1 MDHISYFQLKK
12 LSDIHIDKM
21 DINSHLNNPLTLSL
35 IILFLGLTLS
45 LLWVRI
51 KLVQERRQNML
62 LSFREE
68 QHTGQVASFKEEIER
83 IRTERSSLFAE
94 NRELTARVSAL
105 QTVLAESA
113 KQTEAQ
119 FSLLTSTRDRMEK
132 DFQVLAEKILVE
144 KSTSIS
150 NTHQLELKNILQP
163 VREQLGEFKK
173 KVEDVHA
180 LETKDH
186 IILVQEIEH
195 LKKLNLQISDDAV
208 HLTSALKGQ
217 SKVQGLWGEMI
228 LERLLE
234 DSGLKKGHEYETQVA
249 LKDSNGHS
257 RLPDV
262 LIRLPQDRV
271 IIIDSKVS
279 LTAFERACRTEQPEE
294 EQKYIQQHLDSLKK
308 HITDLAEKGYHL
320 LDGIHSPDFVLLFI
334 PTEGAFQTAVTHDP
348 DILTSAMQK
357 KIILASPS
365 TLMAILKVIHHMW
378 RQEEQTRNSL
388 AIAKQAGNLYDKF
401 IGFLEAFEEIGAR
414 LDQSRDVWE
423 TARNRLSKGR
433 GNLISRAEKLKNLGV
448 QSNKT
453 LPQSLSVD
461 QDKKHPGIN
470 KQTPATGG

>member
-1 MDHISYFQLKK
+1 
-12 LSDIHIDKM
+12 
-21 DINSHLNNPLTLSL
+21 
-35 IILFLGLTLS
+35 
-45 LLWVRI
+45 
-51 KLVQERRQNML
+51 ML

-279 LTAFERACRTEQPEE
+279 LTAFERACRAEQPEE
-294 EQKYIQQHLDSLKK
+294 EQKHIQHHLDSLKK
-308 HITDLAEKGYHL
+308 HITGLAEKEYHL
-320 LDGIHSPDFVLLFI
+320 LETINSPDFVLLFI

-433 GNLISRAEKLKNLGV
+433 GNLVSRAEKLKNLGV
-448 QSNKT
+448 QSSKI
-453 LPQSLSVD
+453 LPQSMSVD
-461 QDKKHPGIN
+461 QDKNHPDVN